1 MRPAEANASSQDST
15 PQTSGRQIPWLAD
28 EHFEVA
34 IDAGAGALTSPPQR
48 GDALIVTNERAIKV
62 GSSTGAHTTTLVPLS
77 NLTAVEVL
85 TVSRPSER
93 LGQGMLLLVVG
104 AALGLISWSVIGVPF
119 VSLLLGG
126 LPVLVAVYVLAGWAF
141 PDGEGE
147 LRLYAQGHV
156 ITQPLRSSNAK
167 RDSHL
172 VAQRLY
178 ELMTGTSVPAA
189 APDSGP
195 AAADEPT
202 TRRRPSLRRRAGA
215 ASREPTSA
223 RRQKSRPWSPLKQ
236 RHGLPRLKQR
246 HALPRPKASPPKTAR
261 SHRLSP
267 RALRSRS

>member
-1 MRPAEANASSQDST
+1 MRPADADDKSQAPGSQT
-15 PQTSGRQIPWLAD
+15 PGRQIPWLAD

-34 IDAGAGALTSPPQR
+34 IDAASGVLTSPPQR
-48 GDALIVTNERAIKV
+48 GDALIVSNQRAIKV

-93 LGQGMLLLVVG
+93 LGQGMLLLVIG
-104 AALGLISWSVIGVPF
+104 AALGLISWSIIGVPF

-147 LRLYAQGHV
+147 LRLFAQGHV
-156 ITQPLRSSNAK
+156 ITQPLRSANAK

-178 ELMTGTSVPAA
+178 ELMTGTSIPAS
-189 APDSGP
+189 APDSEP
-195 AAADEPT
+195 APASEPT
-202 TRRRPSLRRRAGA
+202 PGDAPLPAEEPAPPRVSRPL
-215 ASREPTSA
+215 ASVMG
-223 RRQKSRPWSPLKQ
+223 RPWSPLKQ
-236 RHGLPRLKQR
+236 RHGLPRQKT
-246 HALPRPKASPPKTAR
+246 SPPKTAR
-261 SHRLSP
+261 LHRPP
-267 RALRSRS
+267 RALRNRP

>member
-1 MRPAEANASSQDST
+1 MRPAEANDGSHNSG
-15 PQTSGRQIPWLAD
+15 PQNSGRQIPWLAD

-34 IDAGAGALTSPPQR
+34 IDAASGVLTSPPQR
-48 GDALIVTNERAIKV
+48 GDALIVTNQRAIKA
-62 GSSTGAHTTTLVPLS
+62 GSYTGAHTTTLVPLS

-85 TVSRPSER
+85 SVSRPSER

-156 ITQPLRSSNAK
+156 IVQPLRSSNAK

-178 ELMTGTSVPAA
+178 ELMTGASVPAA

-195 AAADEPT
+195 ATADEPT
-202 TRRRPSLRRRAGA
+202 LGDAPASGEEPAAPRVSPPRARAKG
-215 ASREPTSA
+215 
-223 RRQKSRPWSPLKQ
+223 RPWSP
-236 RHGLPRLKQR
+236 LKQR
-246 HALPRPKASPPKTAR
+246 HALPRPKASPPKTVR
-261 SHRLSP
+261 FHRPP

>member
-1 MRPAEANASSQDST
+1 MRPADAIDNSQTSGS
-15 PQTSGRQIPWLAD
+15 QTSGRQIPWLAD

-34 IDAGAGALTSPPQR
+34 IDAESGALTSPPQR
-48 GDALIVTNERAIKV
+48 GDALIVTNQRAIKV

-156 ITQPLRSSNAK
+156 ITQPLRGSNAK

-178 ELMTGTSVPAA
+178 ELMTGTSVPVP
-189 APDSGP
+189 APGS
-195 AAADEPT
+195 
-202 TRRRPSLRRRAGA
+202 GA
-215 ASREPTSA
+215 ATADGPTPGGAPASSEEPAPPRVGRVRASA
-223 RRQKSRPWSPLKQ
+223 RGRPWSPLKQ
-236 RHGLPRLKQR
+236 RHGLPRLKQWHGR
-246 HALPRPKASPPKTAR
+246 AKTPPLKTAR
-261 SHRLSP
+261 LHRSP

>member
-1 MRPAEANASSQDST
+1 M
-15 PQTSGRQIPWLAD
+15 
-28 EHFEVA
+28 
-34 IDAGAGALTSPPQR
+34 
-48 GDALIVTNERAIKV
+48 
-62 GSSTGAHTTTLVPLS
+62 
-77 NLTAVEVL
+77 EVL

-156 ITQPLRSSNAK
+156 ITQPLRGSNAK

-178 ELMTGTSVPAA
+178 ELMTGTSVPVPRPGLGRGYRRWA
-189 APDSGP
+189 DS
-195 AAADEPT
+195 
-202 TRRRPSLRRRAGA
+202 RWRPGLQRRAGA
-215 ASREPTSA
+215 ASRGPSSGVGKGPSVVSSSSSGMVYPVSSSGMAVRRLRHLRRRAFTARPGRSAAAPDARPVKRA
-223 RRQKSRPWSPLKQ
+223 RR
-236 RHGLPRLKQR
+236 
-246 HALPRPKASPPKTAR
+246 AAMFPPAR
-261 SHRLSP
+261 E
-267 RALRSRS
+267 